1 MKDEVLVL
9 GGLGL
14 LGILL
19 LGGKRG
25 EGVTAAEGE
34 IPAEKQ
40 GIAEVSYQAGESGFG
55 IVKSAPS
62 TLSVSRTSSS
72 TPTVTAV
79 EMASDDPFGGYEFAS
94 EKELRKAQL
103 DPSHFEAVTGAGFE
117 WTKQGRY
124 EYKQMLK
131 TQSRQ
136 AKASKAGYSSFEE
149 YAAAKDAADLANRRE
164 AEAYITSIS
173 GGTVESADVG
183 YIAPGT
189 RVYTEEELQQPGYQG
204 IRNAFQKLL
213 NKAGMGPA
221 AMETLPEGADT
232 SHLVSIIDWE
242 KTAQMGESP
251 YA

>member
-1 MKDEVLVL
+1 
-9 GGLGL
+9 
-14 LGILL
+14 
-19 LGGKRG
+19 
-25 EGVTAAEGE
+25 
-34 IPAEKQ
+34 
-40 GIAEVSYQAGESGFG
+40 
-55 IVKSAPS
+55 
-62 TLSVSRTSSS
+62 
-72 TPTVTAV
+72 
-79 EMASDDPFGGYEFAS
+79 MASDDPFGGYEFAS
-94 EKELRKAQL
+94 EKERRKAEYNIA
-103 DPSHFEAVTGAGFE
+103 HFEAVTGAGFE

-124 EYKQMLK
+124 EYKQYLK
-131 TQSRQ
+131 TLDRQ

-173 GGTVESADVG
+173 GGTVESAGVG